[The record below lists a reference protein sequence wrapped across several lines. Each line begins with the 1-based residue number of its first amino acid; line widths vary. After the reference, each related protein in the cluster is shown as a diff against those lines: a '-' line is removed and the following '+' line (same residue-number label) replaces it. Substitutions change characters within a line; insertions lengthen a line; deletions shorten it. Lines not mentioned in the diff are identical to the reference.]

1 MLRVHAS
8 SREHAFFLNTPIAI
22 FLGNGRRTPDREKGE
37 TKMFGFLFGT
47 LCLIGLIK
55 VARHGRC
62 GSYGYGYGG
71 SCGGGWRGHGW
82 QGGWHGGGDDRGED
96 GYRSR
101 GRGWRGGWG
110 GERFFLRAMFERL
123 ETTPGQEKVIAQ
135 AFEELR
141 EKGRAA
147 KNDLKAARAE
157 VAKAMRSPAFDEV
170 TVGTATAQVEAVVES
185 MRKAGIDAFAKVHE
199 ALDERQR
206 GILGDFI
213 EHGPR
218 FRDFGGGG
226 GFRGGYGNSPYRYT
240 V

>member
-1 MLRVHAS
+1 
-8 SREHAFFLNTPIAI
+8 
-22 FLGNGRRTPDREKGE
+22 
-37 TKMFGFLFGT
+37 MFGFLFGT

-55 VARHGRC
+55 VARHRHC
-62 GSYGYGYGG
+62 GAYGYGFGG
-71 SCGGGWRGHGW
+71 GCGGGWRGR
-82 QGGWHGGGDDRGED
+82 GGWHGYDGGDSDD
-96 GYRSR
+96 GYRWR
-101 GRGWRGGWG
+101 GRGGRGGWG

-206 GILGDFI
+206 GLLADFI

-218 FRDFGGGG
+218 FRDFGGG
-226 GFRGGYGNSPYRYT
+226 FRGGYGNSPYRYNT
-240 V
+240 

>member
-1 MLRVHAS
+1 
-8 SREHAFFLNTPIAI
+8 
-22 FLGNGRRTPDREKGE
+22 
-37 TKMFGFLFGT
+37 MFGFLFGT

-62 GSYGYGYGG
+62 GAYGYGYGG
-71 SCGGGWRGHGW
+71 GCGGGGWRGR
-82 QGGWHGGGDDRGED
+82 GGWHGEGGGDSDD
-96 GYRSR
+96 GYRWR
-101 GRGWRGGWG
+101 GRGGRGGWG

-135 AFEELR
+135 AFEELH

-147 KNDLKAARAE
+147 KNELRAARAE

-206 GILGDFI
+206 GLLADFI

-218 FRDFGGGG
+218 FRDFGGG
-226 GFRGGYGNSPYRYT
+226 FRGGYGNSPYRYNT
-240 V
+240 